1 MTGGTVAASTGRSML
16 PLLPL
21 LLLLLSSR
29 CARAQAGMGHDGY
42 CCRPVVCTS
51 VFSHSALAA
60 CVHTKTQ
67 STDWLCSHGH
77 RALLA
82 TFTLV
87 LLASHT
93 ITDRQLC
100 CSLGGYGNTDSQ
112 DNIDIVLP
120 EVWLAVFMHGID
132 SFFGNIKELI
142 PSTAHEVIE
151 R

>member
-1 MTGGTVAASTGRSML
+1 MRELRQAWVTTATAAAQSYVLRCSHT
-16 PLLPL
+16 PHLLP
-21 LLLLLSSR
+21 
-29 CARAQAGMGHDGY
+29 
-42 CCRPVVCTS
+42 
-51 VFSHSALAA
+51 VF
-60 CVHTKTQ
+60 TQKQ

-93 ITDRQLC
+93 ITDHLLC

-112 DNIDIVLP
+112 DNIDIVLS
-120 EVWLAVFMHGID
+120 EVWLAVFMHGKD
-132 SFFGNIKELI
+132 SFSGNIKELI
-142 PSTAHEVIE
+142 PSTAHEVLE